1 MDKRMIYNIINLPKM
16 IKDKSYRNVGAFE
29 NIEKTYMQEEE
40 DLLHNK
46 RYVESVKSSK
56 AIQLA
61 TKFYITDDYIN
72 FVEDNSIN
80 MYEIKEFINY
90 EFKKPFKDKP
100 LLIQTSKDASIGLN
114 LIIDTIPEEIKINEK
129 QNIKKHNLYYSIKV
143 FWYNNAGEVVTD
155 INYWLFSKDI
165 FKHIANREKGFFY
178 MKVKESLKT
187 KSSPPESH
195 VTRLGNDIRTTLY
208 YYFAATYLKDI
219 LPIFETREVKGRKP
233 FISNINSNQKIINLP
248 SWEHKVIT
256 IKPNFLRDMGYDTKD
271 KNGKRLHDVRGHF
284 RHYCNG
290 KVSWISPHKRGN
302 ASLGVITKDYKLD
315 LR

>member
-1 MDKRMIYNIINLPKM
+1 MDKRMIYKIINLPKI
-16 IKDKSYRNVGAFE
+16 IKNKSYKNVGVFE
-29 NIEKTYMQEEE
+29 NIEKTYTQQEQ
-40 DLLHNK
+40 DILHNK
-46 RYVESVKSSK
+46 RYIESVKSSK
-56 AIQLA
+56 QIQLSS
-61 TKFYITDDYIN
+61 KFYISSDYIN
-72 FVEDNSIN
+72 FVEDNDIN

-90 EFKKPFKDKP
+90 EFKKPYKDKP
-100 LLIQTSKDASIGLN
+100 LLIQTNKDVSIGLN
-114 LIIDTIPEEIKINEK
+114 LIIDAIPEDIKVSEK
-129 QNIKKHNLYYSIKV
+129 KNIKKHNLYYSIKA
-143 FWYNNAGEVVTD
+143 FWYNKDGEVVTD

-187 KSSPPESH
+187 KSSPPDSH
-195 VTRLGNDIRTTLY
+195 LLRRGNDIRTTLY

-219 LPIFETREVKGRKP
+219 LPIFETKEVKGRKP
-233 FISNINSNQKIINLP
+233 FISNINSNQNIINLP

-256 IKPNFLRDMGYDTKD
+256 IKPNFLRDMGYDNKD
-271 KNGKRLHDVRGHF
+271 RNGKRLHDVRGHF

-290 KVSWISPHKRGN
+290 KVAWISPHKRGN